1 MYLRVYKGKNSAIA
15 VTLKI
20 YANSS
25 AHTLLQYSVA
35 QVKFVHVKLWLGK
48 IEFRK
53 KFHDIHR
60 SMRNYLSLCE

>member
-1 MYLRVYKGKNSAIA
+1 MYIRVYKRRKSTIA

-35 QVKFVHVKLWLGK
+35 KVKIVHDKLWLGK
-48 IEFRK
+48 IKFRK
-53 KFHDIHR
+53 NFLTFIGQWG
-60 SMRNYLSLCE
+60 C